1 MIVIIDYGVG
11 NLRSILSKFERL
23 KIEAIISSD
32 ADEIRRADKLVF
44 PGIGH
49 FEAGMANLNN
59 SGLVSV
65 LEDMVIHRKTPLLG
79 ICLGM
84 QLLTRGSEESPRPG
98 LGWVAG
104 EVKRFDFPPSS
115 DKRLRVPHMG
125 WNQAKFTHPSPLIT
139 NITPDARFYFAHS
152 YYVLA
157 DIPENVIGTTWYG
170 HDFVAIIQQDNIWAT
185 QFHPEKSHQAGLQI
199 IRNFAQHA

>member
-23 KIEAIISSD
+23 EIEAIISSD

-49 FEAGMANLNN
+49 FDAGMANLDD
-59 SGLVSV
+59 SGLVPV
-65 LEDMVIHRKTPLLG
+65 LEDMAMQRKTPLLG

-84 QLLTRGSEESPRPG
+84 QLLTRGSEESSRPG

-115 DKRLRVPHMG
+115 DKLFRVPHMG

-139 NITPDARFYFAHS
+139 DIAPETRFYFAHS
-152 YYVLA
+152 YYVVA
-157 DIPENVIGTTWYG
+157 DDPEYIVGMTWYG
-170 HDFVAIIQQDNIWAT
+170 HDFVSIIQQDNIWAT

-199 IRNFAQHA
+199 IRNFAQYA